1 MGAMRIDGWEQLQE
15 ARGHVVDGTHRQ
27 DGWAQEGTEV
37 PEATSLG
44 EGDALNIDR
53 KSLKRDLEGKMVS
66 VVLDSEWLPESISKP
81 TDGWEKVIRGLLL
94 GHRPAT
100 LNLLITKYTMSR

>member
-1 MGAMRIDGWEQLQE
+1 MGAMRIDGREQLQE
-15 ARGHVVDGTHRQ
+15 ARGRVVDGTHRQ
-27 DGWAQEGTEV
+27 DGWAREGTEV

-44 EGDALNIDR
+44 EGDEHRQEIP
-53 KSLKRDLEGKMVS
+53 KRDLEGKMVS
-66 VVLDSEWLPESISKP
+66 VVLDSEWLPESISRP